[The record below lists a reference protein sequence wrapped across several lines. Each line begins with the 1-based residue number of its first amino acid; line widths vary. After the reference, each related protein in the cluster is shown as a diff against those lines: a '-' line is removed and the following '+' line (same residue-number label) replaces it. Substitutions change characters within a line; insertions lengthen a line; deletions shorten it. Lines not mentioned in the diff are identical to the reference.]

1 VSFHCNDYNDVGDE
15 LNMIVVSLIVMLK
28 LAGVTAKCNA
38 RQKAAAPD
46 GLECREPQSDIKDDI
61 SRSGKSPEYST
72 LHAVITMLF
81 HACL

>member
-1 VSFHCNDYNDVGDE
+1 MLLVMSRTWRDSDVE
-15 LNMIVVSLIVMLK
+15 AI
-28 LAGVTAKCNA
+28 AGVTAKCNA

-46 GLECREPQSDIKDDI
+46 GLECREPQSAIEDDI